1 MSNRRI
7 LDVSMPQPARVLV
20 PIDAYDAESF
30 RLASR
35 YAQTICEKVGSQDVI
50 LLIHTKNQ
58 LSHTSLSRFLGPA
71 AVRAL
76 DKGSMPLSWGG
87 RLSAET
93 MKTLRYSARNAVV
106 VVYYAEP
113 KILDFVDG
121 LASVAGVV
129 AVPDIAGEADAW
141 VARWGAIVHGQ
152 AQQPPPTL
160 IDDAV
165 FVRALE
171 TLSSVI
177 NMTTGL
183 GHPRDKDMANEILRI
198 LRTKGHADQSANIK
212 SWAIRQGRRPDAAA
226 DLETLAK
233 RIWSLKTKPSLSAI
247 YNADGRYQNWQ
258 AEA

>member
-1 MSNRRI
+1 MGE
-7 LDVSMPQPARVLV
+7 PTRVLV
-20 PIDAYDAESF
+20 PVDAYDAESF
-30 RLASR
+30 RLALG
-35 YAQTICEKVGSQDVI
+35 YAQKICEKVGAQDVI
-50 LLIHTKNQ
+50 LLTHSKNQ

-71 AVRAL
+71 ALKAL
-76 DKGSMPLSWGG
+76 DKGAMSLSWGG
-87 RLSAET
+87 RLNAET

-152 AQQPPPTL
+152 AQQPPPIL

-171 TLSSVI
+171 ALSSVI

-183 GHPRDKDMANEILRI
+183 GHPRDKDVANDILRI
-198 LRTKGHADQSANIK
+198 LRAKGHVDQSANIK
-212 SWAIRQGRRPDAAA
+212 SWAIRRGWRPDAAA
-226 DLETLAK
+226 DLEALAK
-233 RIWSLKTKPSLSAI
+233 KIWSLKTKPSLSAI
-247 YNADGRYQNWQ
+247 YNANGRYQQWQ

>member
-1 MSNRRI
+1 MGE
-7 LDVSMPQPARVLV
+7 PTRVLV
-20 PIDAYDAESF
+20 PIDAHDAESF
-30 RLASR
+30 RLAFG
-35 YAQTICEKVGSQDVI
+35 YAQKICGTAGSQDVI
-50 LLIHTKNQ
+50 LLTHTKNQ
-58 LSHTSLSRFLGPA
+58 LSSTSLSRFLGPA

-76 DKGSMPLSWGG
+76 DKGPVPLSWGG
-87 RLSAET
+87 RLSVET
-93 MKTLRYSARNAVV
+93 MKTLRFSARNALV

-152 AQQPPPTL
+152 AHQPPAVL

-198 LRTKGHADQSANIK
+198 LRAKGHADQSANIK
-212 SWAIRQGRRPDAAA
+212 SWAIRRGWRPDAAA
-226 DLETLAK
+226 DLETLSRK
-233 RIWSLKTKPSLSAI
+233 IWSLRTKPSLSAI